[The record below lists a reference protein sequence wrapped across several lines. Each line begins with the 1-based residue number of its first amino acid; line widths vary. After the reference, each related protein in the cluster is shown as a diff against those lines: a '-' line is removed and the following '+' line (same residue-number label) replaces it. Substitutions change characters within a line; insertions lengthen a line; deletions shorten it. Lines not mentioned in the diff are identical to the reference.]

1 MDGSILRRLR
11 RPPKSAHAED
21 AAQPSELRQALADL
35 GRVIGA
41 PLLGDPGAPAVEP
54 HP

>member
-1 MDGSILRRLR
+1 MDGFILRRLR
-11 RPPKSAHAED
+11 RPPN
-21 AAQPSELRQALADL
+21 AAADDGGTQPSELRQALADL

-41 PLLGDPGAPAVEP
+41 PLLGEAGAPAVEP